1 MPEKD
6 WDFVQDVIEKE
17 SKFHSNST
25 LDNVDIPTPCVEI
38 NSFNYLVC
46 IKSPLLIDH

>member
-6 WDFVQDVIEKE
+6 RDFVQEDVIEKE

-25 LDNVDIPTPCVEI
+25 LDK
-38 NSFNYLVC
+38 NY
-46 IKSPLLIDH
+46 KHT